1 MREKKKEEGDFQPR
15 APGFLLLPRF
25 TYTFPPLPEGY
36 LFFIFILFILLLFFV
51 FYSFK
56 GSRKKVRDFQVEGGG
71 VKMSGRHRLIEMSK

>member
-1 MREKKKEEGDFQPR
+1 MREKKKEEEGDFQPR

-25 TYTFPPLPEGY
+25 TYTFPPLPEGS
-36 LFFIFILFILLLFFV
+36 LFLFYSFFFFFV

-56 GSRKKVRDFQVEGGG
+56 GRRKKVRDFQVEGGG